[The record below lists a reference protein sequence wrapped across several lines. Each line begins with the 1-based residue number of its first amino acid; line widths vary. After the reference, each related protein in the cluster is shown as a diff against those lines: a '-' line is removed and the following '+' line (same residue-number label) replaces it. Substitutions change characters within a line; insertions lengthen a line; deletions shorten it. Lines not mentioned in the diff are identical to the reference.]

1 MIMKIENV
9 TITKLVA
16 DEGKVFRKKSSG
28 VIYGDT
34 IHLGYDYYDAGVGLS
49 QADLLT
55 PEDFDEIDIPEDY
68 EEKPVIDQVKRLK
81 RTDELIVQ
89 NIAEMNSL
97 ELSASEALAVQN
109 WYPTLYVTEGFKEGD
124 TLAMNTKFQ
133 YNGKLW
139 AARQSVVIS
148 EVYPPSIDTAALYVE
163 VTEDY
168 VDGVE
173 QGTLENPID
182 YDGNMALEEGKYYR
196 QNEVVY
202 RCTRDT
208 INPVYND
215 LKDLVGL
222 YVEVA

>member
-1 MIMKIENV
+1 MKIEQV
-9 TITKLVA
+9 AITKLVA

-55 PEDFDEIDIPEDY
+55 PDDFEEIDTPEGY

-81 RTDELIVQ
+81 RTDELIAQ

-97 ELSASEALAVQN
+97 DLSATEALEVQS
-109 WYPTLYVTEGFKEGD
+109 WYPKLYETEGFKEGD

-139 AARQSVVIS
+139 AARQTVVVS
-148 EVYPPSIDTAALYVE
+148 SVYPPSIDTAALYVE

-173 QGTLENPID
+173 QGTLENPIE
-182 YDGNMALEEGKYYR
+182 YSGNMALEEGKYYA
-196 QNEVVY
+196 QDDVVY
-202 RCTRDT
+202 LCTRDT
-208 INPVYND
+208 GNPVYHA

>member
-1 MIMKIENV
+1 MRIEQ
-9 TITKLVA
+9 ITTSRMVA
-16 DEGKVFRKKSSG
+16 DEGKVFVRKSDG
-28 VIYGDT
+28 YIMGDT
-34 IHLGYDYYDAGVGLS
+34 ISLGYDYYDAGLPNS
-49 QADLLT
+49 APHATT
-55 PEDFDEIDIPEDY
+55 PDDY
-68 EEKPVIDQVKRLK
+68 EEIDTPENWQERSVIRPVQMLK
-81 RTDELIVQ
+81 RATEICNQ
-89 NIAEMNSL
+89 YTSEMNSL

-109 WYPTLYVTEGFKEGD
+109 WYPTLYETEGFKDGD
-124 TLAMNTKFQ
+124 MIAMNTKFQ

-202 RCTRDT
+202 LCTRDT
-208 INPVYND
+208 GNPVYHA

>member
-1 MIMKIENV
+1 MKIEQV
-9 TITKLVA
+9 AITKLVA

-55 PEDFDEIDIPEDY
+55 PDDFEEIDTPEGY

-81 RTDELIVQ
+81 RTDELIAQ

-97 ELSASEALAVQN
+97 DLSATEALEVQS
-109 WYPTLYVTEGFKEGD
+109 WYPKLYETEGFKEGD

-133 YNGKLW
+133 YDGKLW
-139 AARQSVVIS
+139 AARQTVVVS
-148 EVYPPSIDTAALYVE
+148 SVYPPSIDTAALYVE

-173 QGTLENPID
+173 QGTLENPIP
-182 YDGNMALEEGKYYR
+182 YEGNMALEEGKYYT
-196 QNEVVY
+196 QDGVVY
-202 RCTRDT
+202 LCTRDSG
-208 INPVYND
+208 NPVYHA

>member
-1 MIMKIENV
+1 MRIEQIITSKMI
-9 TITKLVA
+9 A
-16 DEGKVFRKKSSG
+16 DDGKVFVRKSDG
-28 VIYGDT
+28 YIVGPE
-34 IHLGYDYYDAGVGLS
+34 IHFGYDYYDAGLPLS
-49 QADLLT
+49 APHAVNKD
-55 PEDFDEIDIPEDY
+55 DY
-68 EEKPVIDQVKRLK
+68 EEIDKPENWKGHNVIRPVQMLK
-81 RTDELIVQ
+81 RATEICNQ
-89 NIAEMNSL
+89 YTSEMNSL

-109 WYPTLYVTEGFKEGD
+109 WYPTLYVTDGFKEGD

-196 QNEVVY
+196 QYEVVY
-202 RCTRDT
+202 LCTRDT

>member
-1 MIMKIENV
+1 MI
-9 TITKLVA
+9 A
-16 DEGKVFRKKSSG
+16 DEGKVFVRKSDG
-28 VIYGDT
+28 YVMGEVIS
-34 IHLGYDYYDAGVGLS
+34 LGYDYYDAGLPLKEGR
-49 QADLLT
+49 ATT
-55 PEDFDEIDIPEDY
+55 PDDY
-68 EEKPVIDQVKRLK
+68 EETTPPENWHQPQLIRPVQTLK
-81 RTDELIVQ
+81 RATEICNQ
-89 NIAEMNSL
+89 YTAEMNDMN
-97 ELSASEALAVQN
+97 LSTAEALEVQS
-109 WYPTLYVTEGFKEGD
+109 WYPKLYETEEFKEGD
-124 TLAMNTKFQ
+124 TIAMNTKFQ

-182 YDGNMALEEGKYYR
+182 YDGNMALEEGKYYA
-196 QNEVVY
+196 QDGVTY
-202 RCTRDT
+202 LCTRDT
-208 INPVYND
+208 VNPVYHA